1 MSSVFDMRKEKK
13 EKILSVEQE
22 KEQTYFNFK
31 DYDIEDEIAE
41 KITVKEGAIR
51 NNLMQLDR
59 NTRELS
65 KSLYE
70 IQQLLVNNKKG
81 GFRAYLEYVNITK
94 DTAYRLI
101 DKWNLFLETKQAK
114 VFELPHN
121 TVKNLKKEVQELRKE
136 NNNEKIV
143 EIVEILEAENIDEKL
158 KEYKETKE
166 ENHEMIIENSD
177 EIEKKIKKIDK
188 EIVKLT
194 EKITRLESVKKELE
208 QKL

>member
-1 MSSVFDMRKEKK
+1 MSVFDMRKEKK
-13 EKILSVEQE
+13 EKVIPIEEV
-22 KEQTYFNFK
+22 KEQTYFNFR
-31 DYDIEDEIAE
+31 DYDIEENIAE
-41 KITVKEGAIR
+41 KIIKKEDSIR
-51 NNLMQLDR
+51 NNLTQLDR

-81 GFRAYLEYVNITK
+81 GFRAYLEYVNISK
-94 DTAYRLI
+94 DTAYRFI

-121 TVKNLKKEVQELRKE
+121 TVKNLKKEVQELKKDNE
-136 NNNEKIV
+136 HEKIV
-143 EIVEILEAENIDEKL
+143 EIVEILESENIEEKL

-166 ENHEMIIENSD
+166 ESNITVIESSE
-177 EIEKKIKKIDK
+177 EIEKRIKKIDK

-194 EKITRLESVKKELE
+194 ERITKLEIEKTTLEKKL
-208 QKL
+208 

>member
-1 MSSVFDMRKEKK
+1 MSVFDMREEKK
-13 EKILSVEQE
+13 EKVISLEEE
-22 KEQTYFNFK
+22 KEQTYFNFQ
-31 DYDIEDEIAE
+31 DYNIEKETAE
-41 KITVKEGAIR
+41 KIIRKEGSIR
-51 NNLMQLDR
+51 NNLRQLDR

-81 GFRAYLEYVNITK
+81 GFRAYLEYINISK

-101 DKWNLFLETKQAK
+101 DKWNLFLETKQTK
-114 VFELPHN
+114 VFELPHS
-121 TVKNLKKEVQELRKE
+121 TVKNLKKEVQELKKE
-136 NNNEKIV
+136 DENEKII
-143 EIVEILEAENIDEKL
+143 EIVEILESENVEEKL

-166 ENHEMIIENSD
+166 DGNVIVIESLE
-177 EIEKKIKKIDK
+177 EIEKRLKKIDK

-194 EKITRLESVKKELE
+194 EKITKLEVEKNSLE

>member
-1 MSSVFDMRKEKK
+1 MSVFDMREEKK
-13 EKILSVEQE
+13 EKVISLEEE
-22 KEQTYFNFK
+22 KEQTYFNFQ
-31 DYDIEDEIAE
+31 DYNIEKETAE
-41 KITVKEGAIR
+41 KIIRKEGSIR
-51 NNLMQLDR
+51 NNLRQLDR

-81 GFRAYLEYVNITK
+81 GFRAYLEYINISK
-94 DTAYRLI
+94 DTAYRFI

-114 VFELPHN
+114 VFELPHS
-121 TVKNLKKEVQELRKE
+121 TVKNLKKEDE
-136 NNNEKIV
+136 NEKII
-143 EIVEILEAENIDEKL
+143 EIVEILESENVEEKL

-166 ENHEMIIENSD
+166 DGNVIVIESLE
-177 EIEKKIKKIDK
+177 EIEKRLKKIDK

-194 EKITRLESVKKELE
+194 EKITKLEVEKNSLE